1 MVCSLSVSH
10 HIQLMLSCR
19 PGVCCHRLQAISPI
33 YTFPAQKN
41 KATSYHLGQLKAKL
55 AKLKR
60 ELISG
65 PGGGG
70 GGGGGIGFD
79 VARQVPTSTI
89 IMVILFT
96 VLQNW
101 DSVRRIRWFPFSGK
115 GADGLPYIV

>member
-1 MVCSLSVSH
+1 MVCSLSVLRH
-10 HIQLMLSCR
+10 AQLTLSYR
-19 PGVCCHRLQAISPI
+19 PGVSCYRLQVISPI

-60 ELISG
+60 ELITG

-79 VARQVPTSTI
+79 VARRVPTSTI

-96 VLQNW
+96 ILQNW
-101 DSVRRIRWFPFSGK
+101 DCLRRIRWFPFSGK
-115 GADGLPYIV
+115 GADALPYIV